1 MQNAK
6 SNASTQAGSPESTA
20 KPEATSSEQPSE
32 VSTTTEPPVQLVK
45 DVIDALS
52 AGGLD
57 FILGRAKNP
66 SASAEDMIQ
75 RRYGKLSWN

>member
-1 MQNAK
+1 MQHSK
-6 SNASTQAGSPESTA
+6 SNASTQAGSPESTT
-20 KPEATSSEQPSE
+20 KPGAATSSEQPSE

-75 RRYGKLSWN
+75 RRYGKLS